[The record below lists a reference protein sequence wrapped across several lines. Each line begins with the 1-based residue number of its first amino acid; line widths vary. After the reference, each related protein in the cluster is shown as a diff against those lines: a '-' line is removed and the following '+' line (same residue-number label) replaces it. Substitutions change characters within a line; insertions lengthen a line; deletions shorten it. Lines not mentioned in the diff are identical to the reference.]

1 MKISIRKFDAVRLMA
16 FTIAFFLM
24 TSGCTKETG
33 VAASKMPSQV
43 ISSNAAVAVNDNEIF
58 DAALSVFVDCA
69 NGGSGETVNMVG
81 KLHYQ
86 FHLTQNGNNFVL
98 KYHYNPQ
105 QLSGVGDVSGAQ
117 YQATG
122 ETQEVVKGSFTN
134 GQFNDTYVNNFKI
147 IGQGPENN
155 FLIHENLHITI
166 NADGTMTSF
175 VDNFSADCK

>member
-1 MKISIRKFDAVRLMA
+1 MKISIRKLDAVLLTA
-16 FTIAFFLM
+16 CLIAFFFM
-24 TSGCTKETG
+24 TTGCTKETG
-33 VAASKMPSQV
+33 VAASNMSSEA
-43 ISSNAAVAVNDNEIF
+43 ISSNTAAVVNDNQIF
-58 DAALSVFVDCA
+58 DASIAVFVDCA
-69 NGGSGETVNMVG
+69 NGGNGETVNMVG

-105 QLSGVGDVSGAQ
+105 LLTGVGDVTGAQ

-122 ETQEVVKGSFTN
+122 ETQEVIKGSFTN

-147 IGQGPENN
+147 IGQGPSNN

-175 VDNFSADCK
+175 IDNFSADCK

>member
-43 ISSNAAVAVNDNEIF
+43 ISSNAAAVVNDNEIF

-86 FHLTQNGNNFVL
+86 FHLNS
-98 KYHYNPQ
+98 KW
-105 QLSGVGDVSGAQ
+105 
-117 YQATG
+117 
-122 ETQEVVKGSFTN
+122 K
-134 GQFNDTYVNNFKI
+134 
-147 IGQGPENN
+147 
-155 FLIHENLHITI
+155 
-166 NADGTMTSF
+166 
-175 VDNFSADCK
+175 